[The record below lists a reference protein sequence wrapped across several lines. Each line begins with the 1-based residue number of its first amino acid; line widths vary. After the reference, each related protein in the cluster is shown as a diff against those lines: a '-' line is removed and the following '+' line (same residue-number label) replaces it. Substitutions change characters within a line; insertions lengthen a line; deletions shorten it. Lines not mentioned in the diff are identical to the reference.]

1 MRNRISTL
9 RYALLATAGI
19 ATLVSSSAFAQQNQ
33 KDQQRPA
40 PQVTPESKSMTD
52 PPIACNLLGL
62 TAAERARQKELHKQL
77 FSKVER
83 VRELPNGYA
92 VGLPGSKETIL
103 AVAEFITLERTCCS
117 FFRFEL
123 EVGRQEEPVW
133 LRITGAEGVKDF
145 LKTQFKLN

>member
-1 MRNRISTL
+1 
-9 RYALLATAGI
+9 
-19 ATLVSSSAFAQQNQ
+19 
-33 KDQQRPA
+33 
-40 PQVTPESKSMTD
+40 MTD

-62 TAAERARQKELHKQL
+62 TATERVRQKELHKQL

-92 VGLPGSKETIL
+92 VGLPGSKGTIL

-133 LRITGAEGVKDF
+133 LRITGGEGVKDF